1 MREERK
7 TTTSLKLLLED
18 LTELYFIAGNIEHD
32 LGLDN
37 NISRCLSMAE
47 DNAIRNLEYLRGR
60 KEKEE

>member
-18 LTELYFIAGNIEHD
+18 LTELYYVAGDIETD
-32 LGLDN
+32 LGLEN

-47 DNAIRNLEYLRGR
+47 DNAISNLEFLRGK
-60 KEKEE
+60 KE

>member
-1 MREERK
+1 MRKELK

-18 LTELYFIAGNIEHD
+18 LTELYYIAGDIEHD

-47 DNAIRNLEYLRGR
+47 DNAIRNLEYLRG
-60 KEKEE
+60 KKNE

>member
-18 LTELYFIAGNIEHD
+18 LTELYYIAGDLEHD

-47 DNAIRNLEYLRGR
+47 DNAISDLEFLRGK
-60 KEKEE
+60 KE